1 MTGTRTLD
9 ANAYDLDQYGAE
21 VLLSKG
27 FTLVTP
33 YIGAGVV
40 YSRGKLRL
48 ASRLLARGE
57 QHPSGGLCRGDAQP
71 ARPEDPRRGRE
82 RRGFAGGG
90 AGRDRL
96 LR

>member
-9 ANAYDLDQYGAE
+9 AKAYDLDQYGAE

-40 YSRGKLRL
+40 YSRGSSLRL
-48 ASRLLARGE
+48 SASR
-57 QHPSGGLCRGDAQP
+57 S
-71 ARPEDPRRGRE
+71 RRATPVPWSTPG
-82 RRGFAGGG
+82 
-90 AGRDRL
+90 
-96 LR
+96 